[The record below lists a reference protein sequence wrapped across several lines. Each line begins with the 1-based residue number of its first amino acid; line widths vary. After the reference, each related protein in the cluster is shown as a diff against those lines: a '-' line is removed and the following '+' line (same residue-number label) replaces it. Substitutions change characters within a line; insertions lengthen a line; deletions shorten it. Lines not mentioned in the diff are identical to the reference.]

1 MSFLDACSLRLLV
14 MQDEPAS
21 IADAYG
27 LIKLESRK
35 DRLGSLFLVPNRIGS
50 ELLGKALFDRMN
62 IVCMK
67 FLEEPVNYL
76 GSILQDELLGRVTR
90 KRETVIADHPGSS
103 AAKNFTLLADALMA
117 QLHCKDVPEV
127 I

>member
-1 MSFLDACSLRLLV
+1 M
-14 MQDEPAS
+14 
-21 IADAYG
+21 
-27 LIKLESRK
+27 
-35 DRLGSLFLVPNRIGS
+35 PNRIGS

-90 KRETVIADHPGSS
+90 KRETVIA
-103 AAKNFTLLADALMA
+103 AKNFTLLADALMA